1 MRVVKAHAKVNLGL
15 SVLAKRGDGYHEVDT
30 LMARIS
36 LHDDVRLEPI
46 ASGIELEVHGEGV
59 PADGT
64 NLAYQAA
71 ERYLEAAE
79 APGGVRLT
87 LEKRIPVAAGLGG
100 GSSDAA
106 AVLRALADLYP
117 SEVDLLELAKTLG
130 ADVPFFVQDVPAA
143 RARGRGEK
151 LTPVTLPALH
161 LLLANPGF
169 AVSTKEAY
177 AALQTFSPR
186 LDLERLLTRLRE
198 GAEPGYLNALQPGV
212 LALKPAIREVLTALR
227 ELGLR
232 GVLMSGSGATCFG
245 LARSEADAV
254 RLAEELQRTHPGWWV
269 AVASAPP

>member
-1 MRVVKAHAKVNLGL
+1 MHAVKAYAKVNLGL
-15 SVLAKRGDGYHEVDT
+15 AVVAKRGDGYHEVDT
-30 LMARIS
+30 LMTRID
-36 LHDDVRLEPI
+36 LCDEVGLEPTL
-46 ASGIELEVHGEGV
+46 SGVELEVRGKGV
-59 PADGT
+59 PTGAT

-71 ERYLEAAE
+71 RRYLEAAGE
-79 APGGVRLT
+79 SGGVHLV

-117 SEVDLLELAKTLG
+117 SEVALLGLAKTLG
-130 ADVPFFVQDVPAA
+130 ADVPFFVRDVPAA

-161 LLLANPGF
+161 LLLANPGLE
-169 AVSTKEAY
+169 VSTQEAY

-186 LDLERLLTRLRE
+186 PNLDKLLTRLAE

-212 LALKPAIREVLTALR
+212 LALKPEVREVLAALR

-245 LARSEADAV
+245 LARSGADATG
-254 RLAEELQRTHPGWWV
+254 LADELQRAHPGWWV
-269 AVASAPP
+269 EAVSTL